1 MMWDQWWIWAG
12 AGIVLLIIEVFAPG
26 FVFLGFGV
34 GAIAVALIL
43 AIGGGLVTSL
53 PVALLIFAVCSL
65 VAWLVMRKLAGE
77 RKGQIKIWDTDINDN

>member
-1 MMWDQWWIWAG
+1 MMWQEWWIWAG

-34 GAIAVALIL
+34 GAIAVAVIL

-65 VAWLVMRKLAGE
+65 VAWFVMRKLAGE
-77 RKGQIKIWDTDINDN
+77 RKGQVKIWDTDINDN

>member
-34 GAIAVALIL
+34 GALAVALIL
-43 AIGGGLVTSL
+43 AVGGGLITSL
-53 PVALLIFAVCSL
+53 SVALLVFAVCSL
-65 VAWLVMRKLAGE
+65 VAWLVIRRLAGE

>member
-1 MMWDQWWIWAG
+1 MMWQEWWIWAG

-43 AIGGGLVTSL
+43 AIGGGLVASL

-77 RKGQIKIWDTDINDN
+77 RKGQVKIWDTDINDN

>member
-12 AGIVLLIIEVFAPG
+12 AGIVLLIVEIFAPG
-26 FVFLGFGV
+26 FVFLGFGI
-34 GAIAVALIL
+34 GALAVAALL
-43 AIGGGLVTSL
+43 ALMPSLVSSV

-77 RKGQIKIWDTDINDN
+77 RKGQVKVWDTDINDN

>member
-1 MMWDQWWIWAG
+1 MWDQWWIWAG

-34 GAIAVALIL
+34 GALAVALIL
-43 AIGGGLVTSL
+43 AVGGGLITSL
-53 PVALLIFAVCSL
+53 SVALLVFAVCSL
-65 VAWLVMRKLAGE
+65 VAWLVIRRLAGE